1 MKKYFFGV
9 VILLIHLNSAF
20 SFAQSSQVS
29 GTITYSV
36 SLEPIYNAVAE
47 RFKKEANKAG
57 LQMVVNMAQAASNL
71 ECKLNFNGFNSKF
84 GLVNTMGLGNADK
97 MMILAVRSVTQG
109 DYYTNLMTQKQ
120 ILNDNSSKELLIESN
135 LEEPTWQL
143 TKDMKKIGNYT
154 CYKAIT
160 YKTLENIGEVPI
172 TVWYTPQIPVAFGP
186 KEYVGNLPG
195 LVLEYKDQMVHFVA
209 KKIVLNPNK
218 AITINWPEGKTIS
231 KEDYKKQNDFSFS
244 TLKENSG
251 R

>member
-1 MKKYFFGV
+1 MKKYIFSILV
-9 VILLIHLNSAF
+9 LLIHLNSI
-20 SFAQSSQVS
+20 AQSSEVS
-29 GTITYSV
+29 GIVTYSV

-47 RFKKEANKAG
+47 RFKKEANKVG
-57 LQMVVNMAQAASNL
+57 LQMFSNIAQTASNF
-71 ECKLNFNGFNSKF
+71 ECKLSFNGFKSKF
-84 GLVNTMGLGNADK
+84 GLVNTMGLGNVDK
-97 MMILAVRSVTQG
+97 MMILAVRAVTQG

-120 ILNDNSSKELLIESN
+120 ILDDNSSKELLIESN
-135 LEEPTWQL
+135 LEVPTWQL
-143 TKDMKKIGNYT
+143 TKDMKKIGNYI

-195 LVLEYKDQMVHFVA
+195 LVLEYKDQTVHFIA

-218 AITINWPEGKTIS
+218 AIITNWPEGKTIS
-231 KEDYKKQNDFSFS
+231 KEDYQKQNDFSFS
-244 TLKENSG
+244 TLKENAG